1 MSTPIKYAY
10 RKGQTWLY
18 RRTYPQDLQ
27 PVLGSSLKQ
36 SLKTTDLRVA
46 KSRVHEV
53 NATYDDLV
61 AKAREAQSETPQ
73 GRTPR
78 VRIHRPKFRIEQVGR
93 ETVSELVS
101 AYLNQRSRELSPGG
115 FKSHRYSLRLFASS
129 FGQREI
135 GSLTRQDGQSFLTR
149 IQGLSPDAGKGAGAK
164 AASLEQLLKL
174 SREHPGRITPQTQR
188 RIWSQVSQFIA
199 WCVREGHLD
208 ASPFKALE
216 VTAKPEV
223 RSYGVL
229 SDAEVAAL
237 LGVDDPILPPILTV
251 SLLSGMRSG
260 ELCGLLAE
268 DIVRKGNL
276 GSFFRIRSN
285 ALRSLKTKAAE
296 RDVPVHVVL
305 EQRVLPNLPKS
316 GPLFPGV
323 TVDKVTKHFAKARKA
338 LNLNREGL
346 VFHSARKWF
355 ITQCER
361 TGVPEHY
368 TASLVGHQSAR
379 SKNQLTY
386 SLYSAGISDS
396 QKREIIDQIRLP
408 SEVAL

>member
-1 MSTPIKYAY
+1 MSTSIKYAY

-27 PVLGSSLKQ
+27 QVLGSSLKQ

-53 NATYDDLV
+53 NATYEDLV
-61 AKAREAQSETPQ
+61 AKAREAQAQRLQ
-73 GRTPR
+73 GSTNR
-78 VRIHRPKFRIEQVGR
+78 VRIHRPKFRIERVGR
-93 ETVSELVS
+93 ETVRELVPV
-101 AYLNQRSRELSPGG
+101 YLNHRSRELSPGG

-129 FGQREI
+129 FGTREI
-135 GSLTRQDGQSFLTR
+135 GSLTRQDGQAFLKR
-149 IQGLSPDAGKGAGAK
+149 IQDLSPDVGKGAGAK
-164 AASLEQLLKL
+164 RASLEDLLKL
-174 SREHPGRITPQTQR
+174 SRDEPSRITPQTQR
-188 RIWSQVSQFIA
+188 RIWSQVGQFIA
-199 WCVREGHLD
+199 WCVREGHLE
-208 ASPFKALE
+208 SSTFKALE

-229 SDAEVAAL
+229 SDAEVTAL
-237 LGVDDPILPPILTV
+237 LGVQDPILSPILLV

-276 GSFFRIRSN
+276 GSFFRVRSN
-285 ALRSLKTKAAE
+285 HLRSLKTKAAE
-296 RDVPVHVVL
+296 RDVPVHSVL

-323 TVDKVTKHFAKARKA
+323 TVDKVTKHFAKARRA
-338 LNLNREGL
+338 LDYNRDGL

-361 TGVPEHY
+361 TGVPEHF

-408 SEVAL
+408 QEGTP